1 MGLELEDD
9 REGARVVRVMV
20 GSPAAEAGIQKGDV
34 VLRVGKQSVST
45 AADVAPSVRLH
56 PPGESIDVHLARS
69 GERQQVEVKLAS
81 APHPEDLIRFQLV
94 GQRAPEIS
102 GVVAFQGDVAS
113 LKDVQGRV
121 LLLEFWASY
130 CGACRGMA
138 RVLGDWYRQK
148 SGQGLVVVGVTSD
161 TALRGARVAA
171 ATNMMYPLVSDV
183 EAQVARDYG
192 AREIP
197 LLVVVDRR
205 GIVRDVVL
213 GYDTGRLEE
222 TAQLVSGLLAEAP

>member
-1 MGLELEDD
+1 VYV
-9 REGARVVRVMV
+9 ARR
-20 GSPAAEAGIQKGDV
+20 
-34 VLRVGKQSVST
+34 
-45 AADVAPSVRLH
+45 
-56 PPGESIDVHLARS
+56 
-69 GERQQVEVKLAS
+69 GERVLLQVTLGP
-81 APHPEDLIRFQLV
+81 APHPEDVLRFQLV
-94 GQRAPEIS
+94 GQKAPEIS

-113 LKDVQGRV
+113 LKDVKGRV

-138 RVLGDWYRQK
+138 EVLGEWYRQK

-161 TALRGARVAA
+161 TALRGSRVAA
-171 ATNMMYPLVSDV
+171 ATHMMYPLVSDS

-197 LLVVVDRR
+197 LLVVIDRR

-213 GYDTGRLEE
+213 GYDSGRLEE
-222 TAQLVSGLLAEAP
+222 TAQLISGLLAEAL